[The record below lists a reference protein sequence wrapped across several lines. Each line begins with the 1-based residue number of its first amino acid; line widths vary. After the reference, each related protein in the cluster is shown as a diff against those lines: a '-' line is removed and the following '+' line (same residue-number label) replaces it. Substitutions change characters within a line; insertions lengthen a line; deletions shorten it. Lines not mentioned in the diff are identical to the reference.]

1 VEAASEQVAALARV
15 AAKAA
20 ERGGVLWVVTR
31 DAQQTT
37 ARPEPGSLVGGA
49 LWSLGRVLHNEM
61 PRLSMHL
68 LDCPASDPP
77 TERARYLA
85 AELAAPTDGDEIVW
99 TPQGRHVLR
108 VRRGLPPRWANES
121 DVVTLRGQYPGGLD
135 SLGWEIGSHLSVGA
149 NQVEIEVHAAGLNF

>member
-1 VEAASEQVAALARV
+1 SRVALANYSSPFPAGDEMPDVVVFLAEQDVPEDPVEAASEQVAALARV

-37 ARPEPGSLVGGA
+37 ARPEPGSLVVGA

-121 DVVTLRGQYPGGLD
+121 
-135 SLGWEIGSHLSVGA
+135 
-149 NQVEIEVHAAGLNF
+149 